1 MHLKI
6 LFFGQLT
13 DITQTTKMDLN
24 ESLST
29 AFELDAF
36 LKKGS
41 GFGRTLNFIS
51 PTLRIDYILADKELE
66 IDRFHVIKVPYSDHY
81 PLVADMRFPGD
92 H

>member
-36 LKKGS
+36 LKKEFPDFKNHKYQIAINQKIINTDINLNEGDEIAFLPPFS
-41 GFGRTLNFIS
+41 GG
-51 PTLRIDYILADKELE
+51 
-66 IDRFHVIKVPYSDHY
+66 
-81 PLVADMRFPGD
+81 
-92 H
+92 

>member
-36 LKKGS
+36 LKKEFPDFKNHKYQIDINQKISNTDININDGIEIAFLPPFS
-41 GFGRTLNFIS
+41 GG
-51 PTLRIDYILADKELE
+51 
-66 IDRFHVIKVPYSDHY
+66 
-81 PLVADMRFPGD
+81 
-92 H
+92 

>member
-36 LKKGS
+36 LKK
-41 GFGRTLNFIS
+41 
-51 PTLRIDYILADKELE
+51 E
-66 IDRFHVIKVPYSDHY
+66 
-81 PLVADMRFPGD
+81 
-92 H
+92 